1 MTDSAPLRAIGD
13 IHGEADLFRRAV
25 AGAGPIVLLGDLI
38 DRGPDSPGVLRLA
51 IGLIRDG
58 QAQLVRS
65 NHDDKLYRAL
75 MGRPVKMGPQFT
87 RTMVALRS
95 AHDCAALI
103 SAFIEIF
110 EQAPFVLAQD
120 AYVFAHGA
128 VDARHFSDRGVAND
142 NAVRHDH
149 MALYGEVNGDT
160 TPDGK
165 PIRRYGWVDE
175 IPAGR
180 TAIVGHDRRGGN
192 QPLIHKGHKGGRA
205 IFMDTGAG
213 KGGPLSFIDLPHEE
227 VGQVFP
233 A

>member
-1 MTDSAPLRAIGD
+1 MTDSAPIRAIGD
-13 IHGEADLFRRAV
+13 IHGEVDLFRRAV

-75 MGRPVKMGPQFT
+75 MGRPVKMGTQLT
-87 RTMVALRS
+87 RTMDALRS
-95 AHDCAALI
+95 APDCAALI
-103 SAFIEIF
+103 SAFIDIF
-110 EQAPFVLAQD
+110 EEAPFVLAQD
-120 AYVFAHGA
+120 AYIFAHGA
-128 VDARHFSDRGVAND
+128 VDSRHFATGTGAND
-142 NAVRHDH
+142 NTRHDH

-160 TPDGK
+160 APDGK
-165 PIRRYGWVDE
+165 PIRRYGWVDQ

-192 QPLIHKGHKGGRA
+192 QPLVHQGEMGGRA

-213 KGGPLSFIDLPHEE
+213 KGGPLSFIDLPHEK
-227 VGQVFP
+227 VGQIFP